1 MRSVGVA
8 PESNRLTALKTV
20 SARMRKSVAELTEM
34 GEDTSDLAEGFSKYA
49 NEIKQLSGVDILV
62 DGTTDT
68 FRDLYDIF
76 NDLAA
81 VWDKLSD
88 TQQSR
93 IAEIFGGTRQLSVIS
108 SILGNWGDAAGAY
121 SDAMNSAGVAT
132 EANNKYLETTAA
144 HIEQLKVAYQS
155 LAQSEMSQD
164 FMNFFVDGAKAIV
177 EFIDKVGLLNTALIG
192 LGGFGV
198 VKLIQN
204 FGKQNCPLQP
214 QGCFA

>member
-1 MRSVGVA
+1 
-8 PESNRLTALKTV
+8 
-20 SARMRKSVAELTEM
+20 MRKSTAELQEM

-62 DGTTDT
+62 EGTTDT

-88 TQQSR
+88 TQQAR
-93 IAEIFGGTRQLSVIS
+93 VAEIFGGTRQLSVIS
-108 SILGNWGDAAGAY
+108 SILGNWGDAVGAY
-121 SDAMNSAGVAT
+121 SEAMSAAGTAT

-144 HIEQLKVAYQS
+144 HVEQLKVAYQS
-155 LAQSEMSQD
+155 LAQSEMTQD
-164 FMNFFVDGAKAIV
+164 FMNFFVDTAKAIIEV
-177 EFIDKVGLLNTALIG
+177 VDNIGLLNTALIG
-192 LGGFGV
+192 LGGAGI
-198 VKLIQN
+198 VKLISN

-214 QGCFA
+214 RGCFA